1 MESED
6 EVSGR
11 TRETVAFITVTVVL
25 LLFDATLITVTALG
39 CCRVV
44 NPDGAWAIIAV
55 LWMAAVPL
63 TVAYAC
69 VLCPHVTDY

>member
-1 MESED
+1 MESEG

-11 TRETVAFITVTVVL
+11 TRETVAFITVTIIL
-25 LLFDATLITVTALG
+25 LLFDATLIVVTALG

-69 VLCPHVTDY
+69 ALIPRHASY

>member
-1 MESED
+1 MEPED

-11 TRETVAFITVTVVL
+11 TRETVAFVTVTIIL
-25 LLFDATLITVTALG
+25 LLFDATLIVVTALG
-39 CCRVV
+39 CCHIV
-44 NPDGAWAIIAV
+44 NPGDAWSAIAF

-69 VLCPHVTDY
+69 ALIPRHASY